1 MMIHHCQVHILQD
14 RDTVLHHQ
22 QLDTH
27 VRNLLQDTDLPHHL
41 RQDRQKRVNN
51 TLKSQLIIV
60 KKLIIS
66 LWEYTDN
73 R

>member
-27 VRNLLQDTDLPHHL
+27 VRNLLQDMDLPRHL